1 MCILMVVHQKV
12 KGYPIV
18 LAANR
23 DEYFDRP
30 TRRPHLLLQAPAV
43 WGGQDIKAGG
53 TWLGINAYGMVVGLT
68 NRRLSQE
75 QNTDPTRRSR
85 GLLCLEA
92 LQYRT
97 PEQILAFLKDEPVN
111 RYNHFN
117 LLIPTYQEAYW
128 VAYDGTPKIQRLA
141 AGIHI
146 LANGNIN
153 DVETVRIRRA
163 RSLLQCGEAIELQA
177 LLPHLER
184 VCRDH
189 ESGVREQD
197 TICMHRPVENYGT
210 VSSTIM
216 ALTSGVQRSIYRY
229 AEGHPC
235 LHAYKEYALP
245 FRTPFPDTA

>member
-1 MCILMVVHQKV
+1 MCILMVVHKKV

-30 TRRPHLLLQAPAV
+30 TWSPHLIQQTPAV
-43 WGGQDIKAGG
+43 WGGQDVKAGG
-53 TWLGINAYGMVVGLT
+53 TWLGINVYGIVVGLT
-68 NRRLSQE
+68 NRRLNEE
-75 QNTDPTRRSR
+75 QHNDPTRRSR

-92 LQYRT
+92 LQCRT
-97 PEQILAFLKDEPVN
+97 PEQIIAFLQDEPAHC
-111 RYNHFN
+111 YNHFN
-117 LLIPTYQEAYW
+117 LLIATREEVYW
-128 VAYDGTPKIQRLA
+128 IAYDGTPKPQRLE

-163 RSLLQCGEAIELQA
+163 RSLLQCGEETELQV

-189 ESGVREQD
+189 ESGVRDRD
-197 TICMHRPVENYGT
+197 TICMHRPTENYGT
-210 VSSTIM
+210 VSSTIL
-216 ALTSGVQRSIYRY
+216 ALTSNLQGNIYRY

-235 LHAYKEYALP
+235 RHSYQEYPLP
-245 FRTPFPDTA
+245 FTPML